1 MYKTSHMTLFHE
13 KDSFWKITVSKSFL
27 AIHTATSLLMKR
39 VFSSLRPTK
48 HSFCETVTLNINVK
62 AISKA
67 NLVQWNILS
76 CCDDLQLGV
85 SGPFSSIIPSNMSR
99 RVDCAVSTC
108 SSALHNVRHISVSSP
123 APAYLSAIR
132 ESSAGVCCLTS
143 TSK

>member
-1 MYKTSHMTLFHE
+1 MTLN
-13 KDSFWKITVSKSFL
+13 L
-27 AIHTATSLLMKR
+27 
-39 VFSSLRPTK
+39 
-48 HSFCETVTLNINVK
+48 NVK

-76 CCDDLQLGV
+76 CCHDLQLGV

-99 RVDCAVSTC
+99 RVDRAVSTS

-123 APAYLSAIR
+123 APAYLSATR

-143 TSK
+143 TSKERSLYLGPSDDAMQKMGFHESETLFYHRGPCQPPLKGRLSSHRT